1 MVDYSFP
8 EGLLTPLAV
17 NHFQVTGYTLS
28 PAGAGSLHR
37 LSIISELERELQTQQ
52 QLSWCKCRGKAQR
65 LTFSEVAI
73 TSPMQ
78 THGV

>member
-28 PAGAGSLHR
+28 PTAWAHSTSLFTLLALH
-37 LSIISELERELQTQQ
+37 S
-52 QLSWCKCRGKAQR
+52 
-65 LTFSEVAI
+65 
-73 TSPMQ
+73 TSNINRHALASSMLNSP
-78 THGV
+78 V

>member
-28 PAGAGSLHR
+28 PTPWALSSVRFLPRARGLATGLHAIAHSVG
-37 LSIISELERELQTQQ
+37 LSSVRVGFA
-52 QLSWCKCRGKAQR
+52 QL
-65 LTFSEVAI
+65 L
-73 TSPMQ
+73 PN
-78 THGV
+78 

>member
-28 PAGAGSLHR
+28 PTAWAFMLSPLRALFHLHR
-37 LSIISELERELQTQQ
+37 R
-52 QLSWCKCRGKAQR
+52 
-65 LTFSEVAI
+65 VAEQDPCASNI
-73 TSPMQ
+73 LIAD
-78 THGV
+78 

>member
-28 PAGAGSLHR
+28 PAARGLRRHSFLSLSF
-37 LSIISELERELQTQQ
+37 LS
-52 QLSWCKCRGKAQR
+52 LSCLSLSC
-65 LTFSEVAI
+65 LSLLV
-73 TSPMQ
+73 S
-78 THGV
+78 